1 MSGGGR
7 LTDRVA
13 LVTGGARGIG
23 LAIVK
28 AFAREGSD
36 VGLCDL
42 GTAADAGEAME
53 ALEREG
59 RRGVYVQADVSS
71 EQQVRRM
78 VEEMIDAFGHID
90 ILVNNAGILKKSPL
104 VEMTTEEWDHV
115 LAVNL
120 RGTFLCTRYVLPH
133 MLRRRYG
140 RVINVASQRGQIG
153 GIGVTHYS
161 ASKGGVIAFTKALAR
176 EVARD
181 NVLVNAI
188 APGPIAT
195 ELNAPYMEEWRDRIH
210 QLPIDR
216 MGEADEVAPTAV
228 FLASDDAT
236 YYVGQT
242 LGPNGGDVML

>member
-1 MSGGGR
+1 MSGGR

-13 LVTGGARGIG
+13 VVTGGARGIG

-28 AFAREGSD
+28 AFAREGAD

-42 GTAADAGEAME
+42 APAADAGEAME

-59 RRGVYVQADVSS
+59 RRGVYAQADVSS

-78 VEEMIDAFGHID
+78 VEEMIDAFGRID
-90 ILVNNAGILKKSPL
+90 ILVNNAGILKKSSL
-104 VEMTTEEWDHV
+104 VEMTTEEWDQV

-216 MGEADEVAPTAV
+216 MGEPDEVAPTAV